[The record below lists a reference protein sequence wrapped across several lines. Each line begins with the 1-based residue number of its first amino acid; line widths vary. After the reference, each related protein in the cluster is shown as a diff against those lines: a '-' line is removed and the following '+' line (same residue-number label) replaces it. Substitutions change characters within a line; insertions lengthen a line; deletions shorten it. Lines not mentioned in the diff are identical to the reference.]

1 MGVKYR
7 VWVLAETERE
17 RGRAR
22 ETESEGERVGR
33 MVMWVGK
40 IKNK

>member
-1 MGVKYR
+1 MGEKYR

-17 RGRAR
+17 RAR

>member
-7 VWVLAETERE
+7 VWALAETERE

-22 ETESEGERVGR
+22 ETESEGERVGK

-40 IKNK
+40 IQKK